1 MSKIKKFAI
10 CKCIFERNIFL
21 RDLKLHVTY
30 KNDEQF
36 INDYSIRIE
45 NIDNAVKE
53 AREEALRRIKVANE
67 VVERREI
74 IKKRFTPL
82 LPKLYSFNHEFLT
95 QEFLSMST
103 STNNVTQIGK
113 NLFTFP
119 VFTQEFCNMFISEL
133 KHFACQNI
141 PHRQPNSMNRYGIL
155 LDDILGFNDFVDSFR
170 ELHLQPLTRKLFPN
184 LQDIELDSQK
194 GT

>member
-21 RDLKLHVTY
+21 RDLQLHVTY

-36 INDYSIRIE
+36 INYYSIRIE

-67 VVERREI
+67 VVERRDI

-82 LPKLYSFNHEFLT
+82 FQSYTASI
-95 QEFLSMST
+95 
-103 STNNVTQIGK
+103 TN
-113 NLFTFP
+113 F
-119 VFTQEFCNMFISEL
+119 
-133 KHFACQNI
+133 
-141 PHRQPNSMNRYGIL
+141 
-155 LDDILGFNDFVDSFR
+155 
-170 ELHLQPLTRKLFPN
+170 
-184 LQDIELDSQK
+184 
-194 GT
+194 

>member
-21 RDLKLHVTY
+21 RDLQLHVTY

-36 INDYSIRIE
+36 INYYSIRIE

-113 NLFTFP
+113 NLFTLP

-155 LDDILGFNDFVDSFR
+155 LDDILGFNDFFDSFR